1 MRIYFVETSL
11 ALPSILYL
19 LLPPGSYHI
28 PTDIERVESWKSWES
43 NWIYFPLSVIW
54 NLFVNELALCLTFHS
69 NKFCFSQWALSFL
82 RIVMKLAWP
91 FLSLYISTVFLQLI
105 ISERISYDR
114 KLRGQV
120 FSSFI
125 YLRNSRTWKF
135 SESLIV
141 YRTILKLLVW
151 SPQPHILTSC
161 FRILYPLPLPFPSYS
176 QTLDYLPSHSML
188 WTFLLLGIF

>member
-1 MRIYFVETSL
+1 M
-11 ALPSILYL
+11 
-19 LLPPGSYHI
+19 
-28 PTDIERVESWKSWES
+28 
-43 NWIYFPLSVIW
+43 
-54 NLFVNELALCLTFHS
+54 CLTFHS

-114 KLRGQV
+114 KLRRQV

-135 SESLIV
+135 SESL
-141 YRTILKLLVW
+141 ILKLLVW

-161 FRILYPLPLPFPSYS
+161 FRILYPLPLPFPHILKHW
-176 QTLDYLPSHSML
+176 TICHPTICHGHFFYLGFFSTTIFLAPPIFSTQFIFQSSSNGHSFWGL
-188 WTFLLLGIF
+188 PWQYTSKINFFLMCDHMPITITEFIV

>member
-1 MRIYFVETSL
+1 M
-11 ALPSILYL
+11 
-19 LLPPGSYHI
+19 
-28 PTDIERVESWKSWES
+28 
-43 NWIYFPLSVIW
+43 
-54 NLFVNELALCLTFHS
+54 CLTFHS

-114 KLRGQV
+114 KLRGPV

-125 YLRNSRTWKF
+125 YWETPEHENLVNLLLSTGH
-135 SESLIV
+135 
-141 YRTILKLLVW
+141 ILKLLVW

-161 FRILYPLPLPFPSYS
+161 FRILYSLPLPFSPYS
-176 QTLDYLPSHSML
+176 QTLDYLPSHNMS
-188 WTFLLLGIF
+188 WAFLLLGIF